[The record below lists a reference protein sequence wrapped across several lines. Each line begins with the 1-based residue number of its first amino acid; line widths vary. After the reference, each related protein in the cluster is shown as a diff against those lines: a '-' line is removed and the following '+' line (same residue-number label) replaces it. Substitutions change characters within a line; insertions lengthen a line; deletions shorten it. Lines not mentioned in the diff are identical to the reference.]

1 MTPAD
6 PSDLPPLEDPAPLA
20 IDRAWMTDLLVRMLR
35 TPSPSG
41 RTDAVMQL
49 VGDTMAE
56 IGLPFELT
64 RRGAMVAELPGAS
77 SSVDRA
83 VVVHADT
90 IGCMV
95 RALKDNGR
103 LAIIPIGSFSARFA
117 EGARVTI
124 FVEDPDRIFSGTV
137 LPLKASGHA
146 FGDEIDEQGVGW
158 DHVEVRVDQRAH
170 SAEDLR
176 ALGFQVGDSVALVA
190 SPEITDAGFLVSRHL
205 DGKAGVAA
213 ALAAAKAIVDGGVV
227 PQHKANLLVTIAEEV
242 GHGASHGLG
251 DDVAEMVS
259 IDNAVCAPGQH
270 SIEHGVT
277 IPMADMTG
285 PFDYHLTRRLLRLCR
300 NAGIPHASRHLQ
312 VVPLRCGRRPRG
324 RRRHPGGAD
333 RLRARR
339 QPRLGAH
346 GAGLGR
352 RRRPAADHLAADAAD
367 VRLVGRHPARA
378 PEGVPLL
385 GPAGARGG
393 VGPVASRRG
402 LSRGGA
408 PGGSPVA
415 CRDDHR
421 R

>member
-1 MTPAD
+1 MTPD
-6 PSDLPPLEDPAPLA
+6 PSAPVPLEDPSPLL

-64 RRGAMVAELPGAS
+64 RRGAMVAELPGRSA
-77 SSVDRA
+77 SVDRA

-124 FVEDPDRIFSGTV
+124 FVEDPDRVFSGTV

-170 SAEDLR
+170 SAQDLE

-300 NAGIPHASRHLQ
+300 NAGIAHARDTFKWYRSDVAAALE
-312 VVPLRCGRRPRG
+312 
-324 RRRHPGGAD
+324 A
-333 RLRARR
+333 
-339 QPRLGAH
+339 
-346 GAGLGR
+346 GAGTRAALIAFGLDGSHGWERTELASVDAVARLLTIWLQTPLTFASWDATPLGPLAEFPSSSQ
-352 RRRPAADHLAADAAD
+352 PAPEEEWGRLPADDDRSDAAT
-367 VRLVGRHPARA
+367 A
-378 PEGVPLL
+378 EG
-385 GPAGARGG
+385 
-393 VGPVASRRG
+393 S
-402 LSRGGA
+402 
-408 PGGSPVA
+408 
-415 CRDDHR
+415 
-421 R
+421 

>member
-1 MTPAD
+1 VTPD
-6 PSDLPPLEDPAPLA
+6 PSAPVPLEDPSPLL

-64 RRGAMVAELPGAS
+64 RRGAMVAELPGRSA
-77 SSVDRA
+77 SVDRA

-124 FVEDPDRIFSGTV
+124 FVEDPDRVFSGTV

-170 SAEDLR
+170 SAQDLE

-300 NAGIPHASRHLQ
+300 NAGIAHARDTFKWYRSDVAAALE
-312 VVPLRCGRRPRG
+312 
-324 RRRHPGGAD
+324 A
-333 RLRARR
+333 
-339 QPRLGAH
+339 
-346 GAGLGR
+346 GAGTRAALIAFGLDGSHGWERTELASVDAVARLLTIWLQTPLTFASWDATPLGPLAEFPSSSQ
-352 RRRPAADHLAADAAD
+352 PAPEEEWGRLPADDDRSDAAT
-367 VRLVGRHPARA
+367 A
-378 PEGVPLL
+378 EG
-385 GPAGARGG
+385 
-393 VGPVASRRG
+393 S
-402 LSRGGA
+402 
-408 PGGSPVA
+408 
-415 CRDDHR
+415 
-421 R
+421 